1 MYIIYS
7 FYADHIKHH
16 VLWVCTG
23 RALRRA
29 LGVHWACTGRA
40 LIWKR
45 QPGAQNHIKYC
56 IQSRAPLNLELL
68 AGESR
73 MLADTHRRRH
83 QPRQTQKAHA
93 YILKMQTTTDSA
105 DHRST
110 LLATLRITCYQAPV
124 LIFPGIQYHPYVC

>member
-1 MYIIYS
+1 MGVHWAGTEACS
-7 FYADHIKHH
+7 GCAP
-16 VLWVCTG
+16 
-23 RALRRA
+23 
-29 LGVHWACTGRA
+29 GVHWACTD
-40 LIWKR
+40 LQR